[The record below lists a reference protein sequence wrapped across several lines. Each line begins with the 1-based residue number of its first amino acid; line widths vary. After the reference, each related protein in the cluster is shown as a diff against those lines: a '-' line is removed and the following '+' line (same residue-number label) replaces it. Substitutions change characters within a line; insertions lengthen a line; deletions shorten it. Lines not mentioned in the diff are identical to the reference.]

1 MRMLSERAVEMQ
13 KDVYLCFIDYEKAF
27 DTVRHADMLE
37 MLRRIGAD
45 SRDIRVIR
53 NLYYEQKAAVRVENE
68 LTDKVDIKRGVRQ
81 GCVLSPD
88 LFSLYAEVILSDL
101 VALPGFQ
108 IGGRNPNNIRYADD
122 AVLIADSEQKLQDLV
137 DAANTAS
144 EEKGLKINKSKTE
157 CVTITMGSEPVACAI
172 HVNQHQI
179 KQVDEFEYLGSILT
193 KDARCKREIVRR
205 IGIAKT
211 EFRRMTRIV
220 TNRHLRIATRV
231 RVIKTYIWSTVLYGC
246 ESRTLT
252 QETRKRLKA
261 MEMWCWRRML
271 KISWTERKT
280 NESILDDIGRRREL
294 LAVIRRRLMRF
305 LGHVVRRE
313 DLENLILTGRI
324 EGRRGRGRPRIKYM
338 DDTKSAIGG
347 GLTTQQIMYAA
358 RDREQWRSM
367 ISNVF
372 SDMAH
377 R

>member
-1 MRMLSERAVEMQ
+1 MR
-13 KDVYLCFIDYEKAF
+13 
-27 DTVRHADMLE
+27 
-37 MLRRIGAD
+37 
-45 SRDIRVIR
+45 
-53 NLYYEQKAAVRVENE
+53 
-68 LTDKVDIKRGVRQ
+68 
-81 GCVLSPD
+81 
-88 LFSLYAEVILSDL
+88 DL
-101 VALPGFQ
+101 VALPGFK
-108 IGGRNPNNIRYADD
+108 IGGRNLNNIRYADD
-122 AVLIADSEQKLQDLV
+122 TVLIADSEQKLQDLV

-144 EEKGLKINKSKTE
+144 EEKGLKINESKTE
-157 CVTITMGSEPVACAI
+157 CMTITKGSEPVACAI

-211 EFRRMTRIV
+211 AFRRMTRIV

-231 RVIKTYIWSTVLYGC
+231 RVIKRYIWSTLLYGC
-246 ESRTLT
+246 ESWTLT
-252 QETRKRLKA
+252 QETRKRLEA

-271 KISWTERKT
+271 KFSWTERKT
-280 NESILDDIGRRREL
+280 NESILDDIGRRRKL
-294 LAVIRRRLMRF
+294 LAVIRRRQMRF

-338 DDTKSAIGG
+338 DDMKSAIGG

-367 ISNVF
+367 IANVF